1 MEISALVEH
10 YALGPNL
17 LREAVA
23 GLTDEQVRARPIA
36 GKWSTLEVVCHL
48 ADFEPVYLDRMKR
61 VIAESEP
68 TMFGGDPDLFAA
80 RLAYDHR
87 VLAEELELI
96 SACRAQMAR
105 ILRTLSPAEFQRK
118 GIHNEAGP
126 LTLAQLLQSVTNHL
140 PHHIQFIEAKRQALG
155 LAARA

>member
-1 MEISALVEH
+1 MEFSSLIDQ
-10 YALGPNL
+10 YALGPRQ
-17 LREAVA
+17 LREGVA
-23 GLTDEQVRARPIA
+23 GLSDEQVRARPIA
-36 GKWSTLEVVCHL
+36 GKWSTLEVVCHV

-61 VIAESEP
+61 VIAEHEP

-87 VLAEELELI
+87 TLAEELEVI
-96 SACRAQMAR
+96 SACRAQMVR
-105 ILRTLSPAEFQRK
+105 ILRSLAPADFQRR

-140 PHHIQFIEAKRQALG
+140 PHHLQFIAAKRQALG
-155 LAARA
+155 LSS